1 MSHVKVYNLEQSGI
15 EKEQNLENINCRVN
29 DWHGITVY
37 LGGNAAL
44 DVGTKGAG
52 VANFEGVGSKNLR

>member
-1 MSHVKVYNLEQSGI
+1 M
-15 EKEQNLENINCRVN
+15 
-29 DWHGITVY
+29 TVY

-52 VANFEGVGSKNLR
+52 VANFEGVRSKNLR